1 MAYQAGVEGD
11 LKGEQQDVQE
21 LVLLVQAPGG
31 VAEHL
36 VGQIL
41 YYVGDARLRNG
52 WFGGTLQ
59 AQVEQLQELPQR
71 SLENSFIK

>member
-52 WFGGTLQ
+52 
-59 AQVEQLQELPQR
+59 
-71 SLENSFIK
+71 